1 MQYKTLQEVIE
12 LFLRKYLPAKEQVY
26 CMCLAVAG
34 PVTDNVA
41 KITNLVSQ
49 SGMTAVERRV
59 AVLIRC
65 VLPSS

>member
-34 PVTDNVA
+34 PVTNNVA

-49 SGMTAVERRV
+49 SGRQLPSTRV
-59 AVLIRC
+59 AASHLC
-65 VLPSS
+65 VPPS